1 MMPTCEDCGLQSCDC
16 NDENTETPTL
26 LRALMDA
33 EIEGVV
39 EAEDGCRVEP
49 DGTCPHGL
57 RSPLLI
63 AGVI

>member
-1 MMPTCEDCGLQSCDC
+1 MMPTCEDGGMQSCDG

-39 EAEDGCRVEP
+39 EAEDGCQVEP
-49 DGTCPHGL
+49 DGRCEHGF

-63 AGVI
+63 AGVL